1 MGLGQGELEAIVLY
15 KNINADFLLIDDR
28 RAKKF
33 AKLNGVNV
41 IGSLGVMILA
51 KDMGFVESIR
61 EDLEKLVKS
70 SLFISQNLV
79 DKDFDKSKKS
89 HKFKYNIKIKKEQ
102 PMQTITL
109 PQIEIDYSILLS
121 LKNSADELAYKMKLY
136 TAIVL
141 YQKRQL
147 SLGKSAQLL
156 GMDRLSFINVLK
168 DEGIAIFDYND
179 REMSEVFEGADKL
192 GKMLKGIK

>member
-1 MGLGQGELEAIVLY
+1 
-15 KNINADFLLIDDR
+15 
-28 RAKKF
+28 
-33 AKLNGVNV
+33 
-41 IGSLGVMILA
+41 
-51 KDMGFVESIR
+51 
-61 EDLEKLVKS
+61 
-70 SLFISQNLV
+70 
-79 DKDFDKSKKS
+79 
-89 HKFKYNIKIKKEQ
+89 
-102 PMQTITL
+102 MQTIIL

-156 GMDRLSFINVLK
+156 GIDRLSFINVLR

-179 REMSEVFEGADKL
+179 REMSEVFEGADRLVIIWKISFW
-192 GKMLKGIK
+192 KKDKT